1 MKTTREEFKQKN
13 HKVLVNNLQEF
24 LKKNYDAEKGYKQ
37 ALEDA
42 EDIRLREFLKKK
54 AIQRNRF
61 ATELDLQL
69 RELNAV
75 PVDVG
80 SVAAEIHRSWMDLKA
95 ILSTNR
101 DESLLEE
108 CLRGENFSKKEYQ
121 EKLSNHRFPPS
132 VLEILQNQLVDI
144 SETINEIEVLQ
155 KML

>member
-1 MKTTREEFKQKN
+1 MKTTREEFKQKS
-13 HKVLVNNLQEF
+13 HKVLVNNLQEL

-42 EDIRLREFLKKK
+42 DDERLREFLKKK
-54 AIQRNRF
+54 ALQRNRF

-75 PVDVG
+75 PTDVG
-80 SVAAEIHRSWMDLKA
+80 SVAAELHRSWMDLKA
-95 ILSTNR
+95 ILSTHR

-108 CLRGENFSKKEYQ
+108 CMRGEKFSKKEYQ
-121 EKLSNHRFPPS
+121 EKLSNHRFPPA
-132 VLEILQNQLVDI
+132 VLGILQNQLVDI